1 MTKQQA
7 EKKTVKFETEVSK
20 LLDIVANSLYTEKE
34 IFLRE
39 LISNSS
45 DACEKLRYV
54 SQTDSKAPKTNKFQI
69 RIHLNEKN
77 KTISIKDNGIGMD
90 DKDMQSNLGTIAKSG
105 TEEFIKKMGDKKGD
119 INQIGKF
126 GVGFYSSFMVSD
138 QVVVR
143 SKKYDSSS
151 GYLWTSDGK
160 GTFSI
165 EETEYNEIGTEI
177 TLSIKKD
184 EKEFLSKYK
193 IEEIIKKYSDFVPF
207 PIFVT
212 SEEDKND
219 KKKDDKT
226 EEQVNS
232 AEAIWLKDKSKI
244 KKDDYKSFYNQVS
257 NYYDEP
263 LTTIHFKAEGVVNYT
278 ALLYLPKSQPQDLYH
293 PDRKNKLKLYVNK
306 VFISDKLDALIPAW
320 LRFVPGVVDTEDLSL
335 NISREILQNNAVIN
349 KISNAIT
356 KRALKEILELKKK
369 KPDEFKDFWKNFGP
383 VVKEGLYEFN
393 DFHDQIFEFSTF
405 NCSEKEEMITLDQY
419 VTDFSNDKKKIYYI
433 SGENKENLI
442 NSPQMELFKN
452 KKINVLLITDPV
464 DEFWMPMKMKFKDY
478 EFTSIT
484 KGEVDIEDKKE
495 SKKDKQEPKEDKDF
509 VGFLKDNLKDKVKD
523 VKISKRLTTSASCL
537 VADENDMDMHLK
549 KLMAANNQN
558 ISDEKRILEIN
569 INHELVNKLKSLDKN
584 QKDKFCEI
592 LYDHAKLM
600 EGESLDDPKKY
611 TNLVSELFYNR
622 PKILPK
628 IFKFIWLLLF

>member
-39 LISNSS
+39 LISNAS

-54 SQTDSKAPKTNKFQI
+54 SQSDSSIEKTKQFEI
-69 RIHLNEKN
+69 RIHINEKN
-77 KTISIKDNGIGMD
+77 KTITIKDNGIGMD
-90 DKDMQSNLGTIAKSG
+90 ESDMKSNLGTIAKSG
-105 TEEFIKKMGDKKGD
+105 TEDFIKKMGDKKGD
-119 INQIGKF
+119 VNQIGKF

-143 SKKYDSSS
+143 SKKYDCQD
-151 GYLWTSDGK
+151 GFLWTSDGK

-165 EETEYNEIGTEI
+165 ENTNYNTNGTEI
-177 TLSIKKD
+177 TLSIKK
-184 EKEFLSKYK
+184 EENEFLTKHR

-207 PIFVT
+207 PIFV
-212 SEEDKND
+212 SLEEDK
-219 KKKDDKT
+219 KEKKDEK
-226 EEQVNS
+226 EIESQVNS
-232 AEAIWLKDKSKI
+232 AEAIWLKDKTKI
-244 KKDDYKSFYNQVS
+244 KEEDYKNFFNQISNFY
-257 NYYDEP
+257 DDP
-263 LTTIHFKAEGVVNYT
+263 LKTIHFKAEGVVNYT

-306 VFISDKLDALIPAW
+306 VFISDKLESLIPAW
-320 LRFVPGVVDTEDLSL
+320 LRFIPGVVDTEDLSL

-356 KRALKEILELKKK
+356 KRILKEISDLKKK
-369 KPDEFKDFWKNFGP
+369 NPEEFISFWKNFGP
-383 VVKEGLYEFN
+383 VIKEGLYEFN
-393 DFHDQIFEFSTF
+393 DFHDQIFEFTLF
-405 NCSEKEEMITLDQY
+405 HCSEKKEMISLDDY
-419 VTDFSNDKKKIYYI
+419 ILNFSNEKKKIYYI

-464 DEFWMPMKMKFKDY
+464 DEFWMPMKMNFKEY

-484 KGEVDIEDKKE
+484 KGEIDIEEKSDKSQDKE
-495 SKKDKQEPKEDKDF
+495 ERKENLDF
-509 VGFLKDNLKDKVKD
+509 VTYLKDLLKDKVKD
-523 VKISKRLTTSASCL
+523 VKVSKRLTTSASCL

-549 KLMAANNQN
+549 KLMAANNQT
-558 ISDEKRILEIN
+558 ISDEKRILEVN
-569 INHELVNKLKSLDKN
+569 INHSLVSKVMSLEKS
-584 QKDKFCEI
+584 QKDKFGEI

-600 EGESLDDPKKY
+600 EGENLDDPKRY
-611 TNLVSELFYNR
+611 TNLIAELVSL
-622 PKILPK
+622 
-628 IFKFIWLLLF
+628 

>member
-45 DACEKLRYV
+45 DACEKLRYI
-54 SQTDSKAPKTNKFQI
+54 SQTDSSVEKTKQFEI
-69 RIHLNEKN
+69 RVHINEKN
-77 KTISIKDNGIGMD
+77 KTITIKDNGIGMD
-90 DKDMQSNLGTIAKSG
+90 EKDMQSNLGTIAKSG
-105 TEEFIKKMGDKKGD
+105 TEDFIKKMGDKKGD

-143 SKKYDSSS
+143 SKKYNSQE
-151 GYLWTSDGK
+151 GFLWTSDGK

-165 EETEYNEIGTEI
+165 EKTNYNNNGTEI
-177 TLSIKKD
+177 VLSIKKD
-184 EKEFLSKYK
+184 ESEFLSKYR

-207 PIFVT
+207 PIFVS
-212 SEEDKND
+212 SEEDDKEKKD
-219 KKKDDKT
+219 KK
-226 EEQVNS
+226 EVESQINS

-244 KKDDYKSFYNQVS
+244 KEEDYKNFFNQISNFY
-257 NYYDEP
+257 DDP
-263 LTTIHFKAEGVVNYT
+263 LKTIHFKAEGVVNYT

-306 VFISDKLDALIPAW
+306 VFISDKLESLIPAW
-320 LRFVPGVVDTEDLSL
+320 LRFIPGVIDTEDLSL

-356 KRALKEILELKKK
+356 KRILKEISELKKK
-369 KPDEFKDFWKNFGP
+369 KPEEFLSFWKNFGP
-383 VVKEGLYEFN
+383 VIKEGLYEFN
-393 DFHDQIFEFSTF
+393 DYHDQIFEFTLF
-405 NCSEKEEMITLDQY
+405 HCSEKNEMISLDEY
-419 VTDFSNDKKKIYYI
+419 ISDFSNEKKKIYYI

-452 KKINVLLITDPV
+452 KNINVLLITDPV
-464 DEFWMPMKMKFKDY
+464 DEFWMPMKMKFKEY

-484 KGEVDIEDKKE
+484 KGEVDIEEKSDKSEDIK
-495 SKKDKQEPKEDKDF
+495 EPKENLDF
-509 VGFLKDNLKDKVKD
+509 VAYLKDLLKDKVKD
-523 VKISKRLTTSASCL
+523 VKVSKRLTTSASCL

-569 INHELVNKLKSLDKN
+569 INHTLVSKVKSLEKS
-584 QKDKFCEI
+584 QKDKFSEI

-600 EGESLDDPKKY
+600 EGENLDDPKKY
-611 TNLVSELFYNR
+611 TNLIAELVSL
-622 PKILPK
+622 
-628 IFKFIWLLLF
+628 

>member
-356 KRALKEILELKKK
+356 KRVLKEILELKKK

-495 SKKDKQEPKEDKDF
+495 SKKDKEEPKEDKDF

-592 LYDHAKLM
+592 IYDHAKLM

-611 TNLVSELFYNR
+611 TNLVSELVS
-622 PKILPK
+622 L
-628 IFKFIWLLLF
+628 

>member
-39 LISNSS
+39 LISNAS
-45 DACEKLRYV
+45 DACEKLRYI
-54 SQTDSKAPKTNKFQI
+54 SQTDSTVKKVEKFEI

-77 KTISIKDNGIGMD
+77 KTITIKDNGIGMD
-90 DKDMQSNLGTIAKSG
+90 EVDMQSNLGTIAKSG
-105 TEEFIKKMGDKKGD
+105 TEDFIKKLGDKKGD

-143 SKKYDSSS
+143 SKKYDSET

-160 GTFSI
+160 GTFTI
-165 EETEYNEIGTEI
+165 ESTDYKETGTEI

-184 EKEFLSKYK
+184 ESEFLSKWRL
-193 IEEIIKKYSDFVPF
+193 EEIVKKYSDFVPF
-207 PIFVT
+207 SIYV
-212 SEEDKND
+212 SAEEDK
-219 KKKDDKT
+219 KEKDHK

-244 KKDDYKSFYNQVS
+244 KDEEYKSFYNQTS
-257 NYYDEP
+257 SYYDEP
-263 LTTIHFKAEGVVNYT
+263 LKSIHFKAEGVVNYT

-320 LRFVPGVVDTEDLSL
+320 LRFIPGVVDTEDLSL

-356 KRALKEILELKKK
+356 KRILKEISDLKKK
-369 KPDEFKDFWKNFGP
+369 NPDEFKVFWKNFGP

-393 DFHDQIFEFSTF
+393 DFHDQIFEFAVF
-405 NCSEKEEMITLDQY
+405 NCSEKADMITLDEY
-419 VTDFSNDKKKIYYI
+419 INDFSNDKKKIYYI
-433 SGENKENLI
+433 SGENKENLL

-452 KKINVLLITDPV
+452 EKINVLLITDPV
-464 DEFWMPMKMKFKDY
+464 DEFWMPMKMKFKEY

-484 KGEVDIEDKKE
+484 KGDVDIGEKTK
-495 SKKDKQEPKEDKDF
+495 SSKDKVEPKEDKDF
-509 VGFLKDNLKDKVKD
+509 IAYLKDHLKDKVKD

-569 INHELVNKLKSLDKN
+569 IDHTLVSKVKSLDKD
-584 QKDKFCEI
+584 QKDKFSEI

-600 EGESLDDPKKY
+600 EGENLDDPKKY
-611 TNLVSELFYNR
+611 TNLISELVS
-622 PKILPK
+622 L
-628 IFKFIWLLLF
+628 

>member
-356 KRALKEILELKKK
+356 KRVLKEILELKKK

-383 VVKEGLYEFN
+383 VIKEGLYEFN

-495 SKKDKQEPKEDKDF
+495 SKKDKEEPKEDKDF

-611 TNLVSELFYNR
+611 TNLVSELVS
-622 PKILPK
+622 L
-628 IFKFIWLLLF
+628 

>member
-45 DACEKLRYV
+45 DACEKLRYI
-54 SQTDSKAPKTNKFQI
+54 SQTDSSVEKTKQFEI
-69 RIHLNEKN
+69 RVHINEKN
-77 KTISIKDNGIGMD
+77 KTITIKDNGIGMD
-90 DKDMQSNLGTIAKSG
+90 EKDMQSNLGTIAKSG
-105 TEEFIKKMGDKKGD
+105 TEDFIKKMGDKKGD

-143 SKKYDSSS
+143 SKKYNSQE
-151 GYLWTSDGK
+151 GFLWTSDGK

-165 EETEYNEIGTEI
+165 EKTNYNNNGTEI
-177 TLSIKKD
+177 VLSIKKD
-184 EKEFLSKYK
+184 ESEFLSKYR

-207 PIFVT
+207 PIFVS
-212 SEEDKND
+212 SEEDDKEKKD
-219 KKKDDKT
+219 KK
-226 EEQVNS
+226 EVESQINS

-244 KKDDYKSFYNQVS
+244 KEEDYKNFFNQISNFY
-257 NYYDEP
+257 DDP
-263 LTTIHFKAEGVVNYT
+263 LKTIHFKAEGVVNYT

-306 VFISDKLDALIPAW
+306 VFISDKLESLIPAW
-320 LRFVPGVVDTEDLSL
+320 LRFIPGVVDTEDLSL

-356 KRALKEILELKKK
+356 KRILKEINELKKK
-369 KPDEFKDFWKNFGP
+369 KPEEFLSFWKNFGP
-383 VVKEGLYEFN
+383 VIKEGLYEFN
-393 DFHDQIFEFSTF
+393 DFHDQIFEFTLF
-405 NCSEKEEMITLDQY
+405 HCSEKNEMISLDEY
-419 VTDFSNDKKKIYYI
+419 ISDFSNEKKKIYYI

-452 KKINVLLITDPV
+452 KNINVLLITDPV
-464 DEFWMPMKMKFKDY
+464 DEFWMPMKMKFKEY

-484 KGEVDIEDKKE
+484 KGEVDIEEKSDKSEDIK
-495 SKKDKQEPKEDKDF
+495 EPKENLDF
-509 VGFLKDNLKDKVKD
+509 VAYLKDLLKDKVKD
-523 VKISKRLTTSASCL
+523 VKVSKRLTTSASCL

-569 INHELVNKLKSLDKN
+569 INHTLVSKVKSLEKS
-584 QKDKFCEI
+584 QKDKFSEI

-600 EGESLDDPKKY
+600 EGENLDDPKKY
-611 TNLVSELFYNR
+611 TNLIAELVSL
-622 PKILPK
+622 
-628 IFKFIWLLLF
+628 

>member
-54 SQTDSKAPKTNKFQI
+54 SQTDSSVEKTKKFEI
-69 RIHLNEKN
+69 RVHINEKN
-77 KTISIKDNGIGMD
+77 KTITIKDNGIGMD
-90 DKDMQSNLGTIAKSG
+90 EKDMQSNLGTIAKSG
-105 TEEFIKKMGDKKGD
+105 TEDFIKKMGDKKGD

-143 SKKYDSSS
+143 SKKYNSQE
-151 GYLWTSDGK
+151 GFLWTSDGK

-165 EETEYNEIGTEI
+165 EKTNYNNNGTEI
-177 TLSIKKD
+177 VLSIKKD
-184 EKEFLSKYK
+184 ESEFLSKYR

-207 PIFVT
+207 PIFVS
-212 SEEDKND
+212 SEEDDKEKKD
-219 KKKDDKT
+219 KK
-226 EEQVNS
+226 EVESQINS

-244 KKDDYKSFYNQVS
+244 KEEDYKNFFNQISNFY
-257 NYYDEP
+257 DDP
-263 LTTIHFKAEGVVNYT
+263 LKTIHFKAEGVVNYT

-306 VFISDKLDALIPAW
+306 VFISDKLESLIPAW
-320 LRFVPGVVDTEDLSL
+320 LRFIPGVVDTEDLSL

-356 KRALKEILELKKK
+356 KRILKEISELKKK
-369 KPDEFKDFWKNFGP
+369 KPDEFLSFWKNFGP
-383 VVKEGLYEFN
+383 VIKEGLYEFN
-393 DFHDQIFEFSTF
+393 DFHDQIFEFTLF
-405 NCSEKEEMITLDQY
+405 HCSEKNEMISLDEY
-419 VTDFSNDKKKIYYI
+419 ISDFSNEKKKIYYI

-452 KKINVLLITDPV
+452 KNINVLLIIDPV
-464 DEFWMPMKMKFKDY
+464 DEFWMPMKMKFKEY

-484 KGEVDIEDKKE
+484 KGEVDIEEKSDKSEDIK
-495 SKKDKQEPKEDKDF
+495 EPKENLDF
-509 VGFLKDNLKDKVKD
+509 VAYLKDLLKDKVKD
-523 VKISKRLTTSASCL
+523 VKVSKRLTTSASCL

-569 INHELVNKLKSLDKN
+569 INHTLVSKVKSLEKS
-584 QKDKFCEI
+584 QKDKFSEI

-600 EGESLDDPKKY
+600 EGENLDDPKKY
-611 TNLVSELFYNR
+611 TNLIAELVSL
-622 PKILPK
+622 
-628 IFKFIWLLLF
+628 

>member
-356 KRALKEILELKKK
+356 KRVLKEILELKKK

-484 KGEVDIEDKKE
+484 KGEIDIEDKKE
-495 SKKDKQEPKEDKDF
+495 SKKDNEEPKEDKDF

-611 TNLVSELFYNR
+611 TNLVSELVS
-622 PKILPK
+622 L
-628 IFKFIWLLLF
+628 

>member
-39 LISNSS
+39 LISNAS

-54 SQTDSKAPKTNKFQI
+54 SQSDSSIEKTKQFEI
-69 RIHLNEKN
+69 RIHINEKN
-77 KTISIKDNGIGMD
+77 KTITIKDNGIGMD
-90 DKDMQSNLGTIAKSG
+90 ESDMKSNLGTIAKSG
-105 TEEFIKKMGDKKGD
+105 TEDFIKKMGDKKGD
-119 INQIGKF
+119 VNQIGKF

-143 SKKYDSSS
+143 SKKYDCQD
-151 GYLWTSDGK
+151 GFLWTSDGK

-165 EETEYNEIGTEI
+165 ENTNYNTNGTEI
-177 TLSIKKD
+177 TLSIKK
-184 EKEFLSKYK
+184 EENEFLTKHR

-207 PIFVT
+207 PIFV
-212 SEEDKND
+212 SLEEDK
-219 KKKDDKT
+219 KEKKDEK
-226 EEQVNS
+226 EIESQVNS
-232 AEAIWLKDKSKI
+232 AEAIWLKDKTKI
-244 KKDDYKSFYNQVS
+244 KEEDYKNFYNQIS
-257 NYYDEP
+257 NFYDDP
-263 LTTIHFKAEGVVNYT
+263 LKTIHFKAEGVVNYT

-306 VFISDKLDALIPAW
+306 VFISDKLESLIPAW
-320 LRFVPGVVDTEDLSL
+320 LRFIPGVVDTEDLSL

-356 KRALKEILELKKK
+356 KRILKEISDLKKK
-369 KPDEFKDFWKNFGP
+369 NPEEFISFWKNFGP
-383 VVKEGLYEFN
+383 VIKEGLYEFN
-393 DFHDQIFEFSTF
+393 DFHDQIFEFTLF
-405 NCSEKEEMITLDQY
+405 HCSEKKEMISLDDY
-419 VTDFSNDKKKIYYI
+419 ILNFSNEKKKIYYI

-464 DEFWMPMKMKFKDY
+464 DEFWMPMKMNFKEY

-484 KGEVDIEDKKE
+484 KGEIDIEEKSDKSQDKEE
-495 SKKDKQEPKEDKDF
+495 SKENLDF
-509 VGFLKDNLKDKVKD
+509 VTYLKDLLKNKVKD
-523 VKISKRLTTSASCL
+523 VKVSKRLTTSASCL

-549 KLMAANNQN
+549 KLMAANNQT
-558 ISDEKRILEIN
+558 ISDEKRILEVN
-569 INHELVNKLKSLDKN
+569 IDHSLVSKVMSLEKS
-584 QKDKFCEI
+584 QKDKFGEI

-600 EGESLDDPKKY
+600 EGENLDDPKRY
-611 TNLVSELFYNR
+611 TNLIAELVSL
-622 PKILPK
+622 
-628 IFKFIWLLLF
+628 

>member
-356 KRALKEILELKKK
+356 KRVLKEILELKKK

-495 SKKDKQEPKEDKDF
+495 SKKDKEEPKEDKDF

-584 QKDKFCEI
+584 QKDKYCEI

-611 TNLVSELFYNR
+611 TNLVSELVS
-622 PKILPK
+622 L
-628 IFKFIWLLLF
+628 

>member
-356 KRALKEILELKKK
+356 KRVLKEILELKKK
-369 KPDEFKDFWKNFGP
+369 KPDEFKDFWRNFGP

-405 NCSEKEEMITLDQY
+405 NCSEKEEMITLNQY

-495 SKKDKQEPKEDKDF
+495 SKKEKEEPKEDKDF

-584 QKDKFCEI
+584 QKDRFCEI

-611 TNLVSELFYNR
+611 TNLVSELVS
-622 PKILPK
+622 L
-628 IFKFIWLLLF
+628 

>member
-7 EKKTVKFETEVSK
+7 EKKTVKFETEVTK

-356 KRALKEILELKKK
+356 KRVLKEILELQKK

-495 SKKDKQEPKEDKDF
+495 SKKDKEEPKEDKDF

-611 TNLVSELFYNR
+611 TNLVSELVS
-622 PKILPK
+622 L
-628 IFKFIWLLLF
+628 

>member
-45 DACEKLRYV
+45 DACEKLRYI
-54 SQTDSKAPKTNKFQI
+54 SQTDSSVEKTKQFEI
-69 RIHLNEKN
+69 RVHINEKN
-77 KTISIKDNGIGMD
+77 KTITIKDNGIGMD
-90 DKDMQSNLGTIAKSG
+90 EKDMQSNLGTIAKSG
-105 TEEFIKKMGDKKGD
+105 TEDFIKKMGDKKGD

-143 SKKYDSSS
+143 SKKYNSQE
-151 GYLWTSDGK
+151 GFLWTSDGK

-165 EETEYNEIGTEI
+165 EKTNYNNNGTEI
-177 TLSIKKD
+177 VLSIKKN
-184 EKEFLSKYK
+184 ESEFLSKYR

-207 PIFVT
+207 PIFVS
-212 SEEDKND
+212 SEEDDKEKKD
-219 KKKDDKT
+219 KK
-226 EEQVNS
+226 EVESQINS
-232 AEAIWLKDKSKI
+232 AEAIWLKNKSKI
-244 KKDDYKSFYNQVS
+244 KEEDYKNFFNQISNFY
-257 NYYDEP
+257 DDP
-263 LTTIHFKAEGVVNYT
+263 LKTIHFKAEGVVNYT

-306 VFISDKLDALIPAW
+306 VFISDKLESLIPAW
-320 LRFVPGVVDTEDLSL
+320 LRFIPGVVDTEDLSL

-356 KRALKEILELKKK
+356 KRILKEISELKKK
-369 KPDEFKDFWKNFGP
+369 KPEEFLSFWKNFGP
-383 VVKEGLYEFN
+383 VIKEGLYEFN
-393 DFHDQIFEFSTF
+393 DFHDQIFEFTLF
-405 NCSEKEEMITLDQY
+405 HCSEKNEMISLDEY
-419 VTDFSNDKKKIYYI
+419 ISDFSNEKKKIYYI

-452 KKINVLLITDPV
+452 KNINVLLITDPV
-464 DEFWMPMKMKFKDY
+464 DEFWMPMKMKFKEY

-484 KGEVDIEDKKE
+484 KGEVDIEEKSDKSEDIK
-495 SKKDKQEPKEDKDF
+495 EPKENLDF
-509 VGFLKDNLKDKVKD
+509 VAYLKDLLKDKVKD
-523 VKISKRLTTSASCL
+523 VKVSKRLTTSASCL

-569 INHELVNKLKSLDKN
+569 INHTLVSKVKSLEKS
-584 QKDKFCEI
+584 QKDKFGEI

-600 EGESLDDPKKY
+600 EGENLDDPKKY
-611 TNLVSELFYNR
+611 TNLIAELVSL
-622 PKILPK
+622 
-628 IFKFIWLLLF
+628 

>member
-105 TEEFIKKMGDKKGD
+105 TEEFIKKIGDKKGD

-143 SKKYDSSS
+143 SKKYNSSS
-151 GYLWTSDGK
+151 CYLWTSDGK

-219 KKKDDKT
+219 KKKDDKS

-356 KRALKEILELKKK
+356 KRVLKEILELKKK
-369 KPDEFKDFWKNFGP
+369 KPDEFKDFWRNFGP

-419 VTDFSNDKKKIYYI
+419 VTDFSNDKRKIYYI

-495 SKKDKQEPKEDKDF
+495 SKKDKEEPKEDKDF

-611 TNLVSELFYNR
+611 TNLVSELVS
-622 PKILPK
+622 L
-628 IFKFIWLLLF
+628 

>member
-207 PIFVT
+207 PIFVI

-356 KRALKEILELKKK
+356 KRVLKEILELKKK

-495 SKKDKQEPKEDKDF
+495 SKKDKEEPKEDKDF

-611 TNLVSELFYNR
+611 TNLVSELVS
-622 PKILPK
+622 L
-628 IFKFIWLLLF
+628 

>member
-126 GVGFYSSFMVSD
+126 GVGFYSSFMVSN

-356 KRALKEILELKKK
+356 KRVLKEILELKKK

-495 SKKDKQEPKEDKDF
+495 SKKDKEEPKEDKDF

-611 TNLVSELFYNR
+611 TNLVSELVS
-622 PKILPK
+622 L
-628 IFKFIWLLLF
+628 

>member
-356 KRALKEILELKKK
+356 KRVLKEILELKKK

-419 VTDFSNDKKKIYYI
+419 ITDFSNDKKKIYYI

-484 KGEVDIEDKKE
+484 KGEIDIEDKKE
-495 SKKDKQEPKEDKDF
+495 SKKDKEEPKEDKDF

-611 TNLVSELFYNR
+611 TNLVSELVS
-622 PKILPK
+622 L
-628 IFKFIWLLLF
+628 

>member
-39 LISNSS
+39 LISNAS

-54 SQTDSKAPKTNKFQI
+54 SQSDSSIEKTKQFEI
-69 RIHLNEKN
+69 RIHINEKN
-77 KTISIKDNGIGMD
+77 KTITIKDNGIGMD
-90 DKDMQSNLGTIAKSG
+90 ESDMKSNLGTIAKSG
-105 TEEFIKKMGDKKGD
+105 TEDFIKKMGDKKGD
-119 INQIGKF
+119 VNQIGKF

-143 SKKYDSSS
+143 SKKYDCQD
-151 GYLWTSDGK
+151 GFLWTSDGK

-165 EETEYNEIGTEI
+165 EKTNYNTNGTEI
-177 TLSIKKD
+177 TLSIKK
-184 EKEFLSKYK
+184 EESEFLSKHR

-207 PIFVT
+207 PIFV
-212 SEEDKND
+212 SLEEDK
-219 KKKDDKT
+219 KEKKDEK
-226 EEQVNS
+226 EIESQVNS
-232 AEAIWLKDKSKI
+232 AEAIWLKDKTKI
-244 KKDDYKSFYNQVS
+244 KEEDYKNFYNQIS
-257 NYYDEP
+257 NFYDDP
-263 LTTIHFKAEGVVNYT
+263 LKTIHFKAEGVVNYT

-306 VFISDKLDALIPAW
+306 VFISDKLESLIPAW
-320 LRFVPGVVDTEDLSL
+320 LRFIPGVVDTEDLSL

-356 KRALKEILELKKK
+356 KRILKEISDLKKK
-369 KPDEFKDFWKNFGP
+369 NPEEFISFWKNFGP
-383 VVKEGLYEFN
+383 VIKEGLYEFN
-393 DFHDQIFEFSTF
+393 DFHDQIFEFTLF
-405 NCSEKEEMITLDQY
+405 HCSEKKEMISLDDY
-419 VTDFSNDKKKIYYI
+419 ILNFSNEKKKIYYI

-464 DEFWMPMKMKFKDY
+464 DEFWMPMKMNFKEY

-484 KGEVDIEDKKE
+484 KGEIDIEEKSDKSQDKE
-495 SKKDKQEPKEDKDF
+495 EPKENLDF
-509 VGFLKDNLKDKVKD
+509 VTYLKDLLKDKVKD
-523 VKISKRLTTSASCL
+523 VKVSKRLTTSASCL

-549 KLMAANNQN
+549 KLMAANNQT
-558 ISDEKRILEIN
+558 ISDEKRILEVN
-569 INHELVNKLKSLDKN
+569 IDHSLVSKVMSLEKS
-584 QKDKFCEI
+584 QKDKFGEI

-600 EGESLDDPKKY
+600 EGENLDDPKRY
-611 TNLVSELFYNR
+611 TNLIAELVSL
-622 PKILPK
+622 
-628 IFKFIWLLLF
+628 

>member
-1 MTKQQA
+1 MNKQQA

-39 LISNSS
+39 LVSNSS

-54 SQTDSKAPKTNKFQI
+54 SQTDSKAAKTNKFAI
-69 RIHLNEKN
+69 KVHINEKN
-77 KTISIKDNGIGMD
+77 NTISIKDNGIGMD
-90 DKDMQSNLGTIAKSG
+90 EKDMQSNLGTIAKSG
-105 TEEFIKKMGDKKGD
+105 TEDFIKKMGDKKGD

-143 SKKYDSSS
+143 SKKYDSPN

-212 SEEDKND
+212 SEDDKKE
-219 KKKDDKT
+219 KKKDVKP

-232 AEAIWLKDKSKI
+232 AEAIWLKEKSKI

-257 NYYDEP
+257 SYYDEP

-278 ALLYLPKSQPQDLYH
+278 ALLYLPKTQPQDLYH

-356 KRALKEILELKKK
+356 KRVLKEIQELKKK
-369 KPDEFKDFWKNFGP
+369 KLNEFQEFWKIFGP
-383 VVKEGLYEFN
+383 VIKEGLYEFN

-405 NCSEKEEMITLDQY
+405 HCSEKEEMITLDQY
-419 VTDFSNDKKKIYYI
+419 VSDFSNDKKKIYYI
-433 SGENKENLI
+433 SGENKGNLL

-464 DEFWMPMKMKFKDY
+464 DEFWMPMKMKFKEY

-484 KGEVDIEDKKE
+484 KGEVDIEDKKD
-495 SKKDKQEPKEDKDF
+495 SKKGKEEPKEDKDF

-600 EGESLDDPKKY
+600 EGENLDDPKKY
-611 TNLVSELFYNR
+611 TNLVSELVS
-622 PKILPK
+622 L
-628 IFKFIWLLLF
+628 

>member
-349 KISNAIT
+349 KISTAIT
-356 KRALKEILELKKK
+356 KRVLKEILELKKK

-484 KGEVDIEDKKE
+484 KGEIDIEDKKE
-495 SKKDKQEPKEDKDF
+495 SKKDKEEPKEDKDF

-611 TNLVSELFYNR
+611 TNLVSELVS
-622 PKILPK
+622 L
-628 IFKFIWLLLF
+628 

>member
-45 DACEKLRYV
+45 DACEKLRYI
-54 SQTDSKAPKTNKFQI
+54 SQTDSSVEKTKQFEI
-69 RIHLNEKN
+69 RVHINEKN
-77 KTISIKDNGIGMD
+77 KTITIKDNGIGMD
-90 DKDMQSNLGTIAKSG
+90 EKDMQSNLGTIAKSG
-105 TEEFIKKMGDKKGD
+105 TEDFIKKMGDKKGD

-143 SKKYDSSS
+143 SKKYNSQE
-151 GYLWTSDGK
+151 GFLWTSDGK

-165 EETEYNEIGTEI
+165 EKTNYNNDGTEI
-177 TLSIKKD
+177 VLSIKKN
-184 EKEFLSKYK
+184 ESEFLSKYR

-207 PIFVT
+207 PIFVS
-212 SEEDKND
+212 SEEDDKEKKD
-219 KKKDDKT
+219 KK
-226 EEQVNS
+226 EVESQINS
-232 AEAIWLKDKSKI
+232 AEAIWLKNKSKI
-244 KKDDYKSFYNQVS
+244 KEEDYKNFFNQISNFY
-257 NYYDEP
+257 DDP
-263 LTTIHFKAEGVVNYT
+263 LKTIHFKAEGVVNYT

-306 VFISDKLDALIPAW
+306 VFISDKLESLIPAW
-320 LRFVPGVVDTEDLSL
+320 LRFIPGVVDTEDLSL

-356 KRALKEILELKKK
+356 KRILKEISELKKK
-369 KPDEFKDFWKNFGP
+369 KPEEFLSFWKNFGP
-383 VVKEGLYEFN
+383 VIKEGLYEFN
-393 DFHDQIFEFSTF
+393 DFHDQIFEFTLF
-405 NCSEKEEMITLDQY
+405 HCSEKNEMISLDEY
-419 VTDFSNDKKKIYYI
+419 ISDFSNEKKKIYYI

-452 KKINVLLITDPV
+452 KNINVLLITDPV
-464 DEFWMPMKMKFKDY
+464 DEFWMPMKMKFKEY

-484 KGEVDIEDKKE
+484 KGEVDIEEKSDKSEDIK
-495 SKKDKQEPKEDKDF
+495 EPKENLDF
-509 VGFLKDNLKDKVKD
+509 VAYLKDLLKDKVKD
-523 VKISKRLTTSASCL
+523 VKVSKRLTTSASCL

-569 INHELVNKLKSLDKN
+569 INHTLVSKVKSLEKS
-584 QKDKFCEI
+584 QKDKFSEI

-600 EGESLDDPKKY
+600 EGENLDDPKKY
-611 TNLVSELFYNR
+611 TNLIAELVSL
-622 PKILPK
+622 
-628 IFKFIWLLLF
+628 

>member
-356 KRALKEILELKKK
+356 KRVLKEILELKKK

-484 KGEVDIEDKKE
+484 KGEIDIEDKKE
-495 SKKDKQEPKEDKDF
+495 SKKDKEDPKEDKDF

-611 TNLVSELFYNR
+611 TNLVSELVS
-622 PKILPK
+622 L
-628 IFKFIWLLLF
+628 

>member
-7 EKKTVKFETEVSK
+7 EKKTLKFETEVSK

-90 DKDMQSNLGTIAKSG
+90 NKDMQSNLGTIAKSG

-193 IEEIIKKYSDFVPF
+193 LEEIIKKYSDFVPF

-244 KKDDYKSFYNQVS
+244 KIDDYKSFYNQVS

-349 KISNAIT
+349 KISTAIT
-356 KRALKEILELKKK
+356 KRVLKEILELKKK
-369 KPDEFKDFWKNFGP
+369 KPDDFKDFWKNFGP

-405 NCSEKEEMITLDQY
+405 NCSEREEMITLDQY

-452 KKINVLLITDPV
+452 KKINVLLISDPV

-484 KGEVDIEDKKE
+484 KGEIDIEDKKE
-495 SKKDKQEPKEDKDF
+495 SKKDKEEPKEDKDF

-611 TNLVSELFYNR
+611 TNLVSELVS
-622 PKILPK
+622 L
-628 IFKFIWLLLF
+628 

>member
-356 KRALKEILELKKK
+356 KRVLKEILELKKK

-484 KGEVDIEDKKE
+484 KGEIDIEDKKE
-495 SKKDKQEPKEDKDF
+495 SKKDKEEPKEDKDF
-509 VGFLKDNLKDKVKD
+509 VGFLKENLKNKVKD

-611 TNLVSELFYNR
+611 TNLVSELVS
-622 PKILPK
+622 L
-628 IFKFIWLLLF
+628 

>member
-138 QVVVR
+138 QVVVI

-219 KKKDDKT
+219 KKKDGKT

-356 KRALKEILELKKK
+356 KRVLKEILELKQK

-419 VTDFSNDKKKIYYI
+419 VTEFSNDKKKIYYI

-495 SKKDKQEPKEDKDF
+495 SKKDKEEPKEDKDF

-611 TNLVSELFYNR
+611 TNLVSELVS
-622 PKILPK
+622 L
-628 IFKFIWLLLF
+628 

>member
-356 KRALKEILELKKK
+356 KRVLKEILELKKK

-495 SKKDKQEPKEDKDF
+495 SKKDKEEPKEDKDF

-584 QKDKFCEI
+584 QKDRFCEI

-611 TNLVSELFYNR
+611 TNLVSELVS
-622 PKILPK
+622 L
-628 IFKFIWLLLF
+628 

>member
-39 LISNSS
+39 LISNAS

-54 SQTDSKAPKTNKFQI
+54 SQSDSSIEKTKQFEI
-69 RIHLNEKN
+69 RIHINEKN
-77 KTISIKDNGIGMD
+77 KTITIKDNGIGMD
-90 DKDMQSNLGTIAKSG
+90 ESDMKSNLGTIAKSG
-105 TEEFIKKMGDKKGD
+105 TEDFIKKMGDKKGD
-119 INQIGKF
+119 VNQIGKF

-143 SKKYDSSS
+143 SKKYDCQD
-151 GYLWTSDGK
+151 GFLWTSDGK

-165 EETEYNEIGTEI
+165 ENTNYNTNGTEI
-177 TLSIKKD
+177 TLSIKK
-184 EKEFLSKYK
+184 EENEFLSKHR

-207 PIFVT
+207 PIFV
-212 SEEDKND
+212 SLEEDK
-219 KKKDDKT
+219 KEKKDEK
-226 EEQVNS
+226 EIESQVNS
-232 AEAIWLKDKSKI
+232 AEAIWLKDKTKI
-244 KKDDYKSFYNQVS
+244 KEEDYKNFYNQIS
-257 NYYDEP
+257 NFYDDP
-263 LTTIHFKAEGVVNYT
+263 LKTIHFKAEGVVNYT

-306 VFISDKLDALIPAW
+306 VFISDKLESLIPAW
-320 LRFVPGVVDTEDLSL
+320 LRFIPGVVDTEDLSL

-356 KRALKEILELKKK
+356 KRILKEISDLKKK
-369 KPDEFKDFWKNFGP
+369 NPEEFISFWKNFGP
-383 VVKEGLYEFN
+383 VIKEGLYEFN
-393 DFHDQIFEFSTF
+393 DFHDQIFEFTLF
-405 NCSEKEEMITLDQY
+405 HCSEKKEMISLDDY
-419 VTDFSNDKKKIYYI
+419 ILNFSNEKKKIYYI

-464 DEFWMPMKMKFKDY
+464 DEFWMPMKMNFKEY

-484 KGEVDIEDKKE
+484 KGEIDIEEKSDKSQDKE
-495 SKKDKQEPKEDKDF
+495 EPKENLDF
-509 VGFLKDNLKDKVKD
+509 VTYLKDLLKDKVKD
-523 VKISKRLTTSASCL
+523 VKVSKRLTTSASCL

-549 KLMAANNQN
+549 KLMAANNQT
-558 ISDEKRILEIN
+558 ISDEKRILEVN
-569 INHELVNKLKSLDKN
+569 INHSLVSKVMSLEKS
-584 QKDKFCEI
+584 QKDKFGEI

-600 EGESLDDPKKY
+600 EGENLDDPKRY
-611 TNLVSELFYNR
+611 TNLIAELVSL
-622 PKILPK
+622 
-628 IFKFIWLLLF
+628 

>member
-278 ALLYLPKSQPQDLYH
+278 TLLYLPKSQPQDLYH

-356 KRALKEILELKKK
+356 KRVLKEILELKKK

-495 SKKDKQEPKEDKDF
+495 SKKDKEEPKEDKDF

-611 TNLVSELFYNR
+611 TNLVSELVS
-622 PKILPK
+622 L
-628 IFKFIWLLLF
+628 